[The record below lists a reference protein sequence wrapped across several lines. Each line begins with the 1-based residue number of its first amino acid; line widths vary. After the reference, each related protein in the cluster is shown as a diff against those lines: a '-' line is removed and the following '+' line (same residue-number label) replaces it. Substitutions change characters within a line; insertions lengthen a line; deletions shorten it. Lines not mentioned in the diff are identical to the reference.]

1 MAIVVLGSQ
10 SRLVDSFSKLA
21 SRLLGFLDALDSR
34 GIGRGDNSLSYRL
47 VMEVLHLD
55 SDNTT
60 LVLKLLSTQI
70 TKRTLGA

>member
-21 SRLLGFLDALDSR
+21 SGLLGFLDDLDSR
-34 GIGRGDNSLSYRL
+34 GIGRGDNSLIYRL